1 MFMDIGRSTPRHQA
15 IAVLYPQSPKLQ
27 SYLFEYFIVVV
38 VLCRYL
44 FRFAQKSTLQQF
56 TSSLN
61 DGNLKLYQNDL
72 NTWASSIEREMQV
85 CEAQENAGFRALS
98 RSIFKSASHKQRLAT
113 NSRVLDFCSTY
124 DHETV
129 WKQTR
134 KAGNTLIF
142 EQLTEYREWKDSLHS
157 CTLLFTGKLGSG
169 KSVLLANIVDDLS
182 LSMEKDQPLV
192 AYFFCRHDVLESL
205 RARTILGSLARQ
217 LLRTLFD
224 LKFLSGSCE
233 NAYSTDDVE
242 KISHMVLQGFPTDQK
257 AYFVVD
263 GLDECDLEERELL
276 VQEVQK
282 IQTKL
287 NVLVCASSRIE
298 SNNSLHPMTSGLLLI
313 RIVPLPEENPD
324 IEVFIEAKLRHCLE
338 RELLTIGDA
347 TLIVDIQDTLVAGSQ
362 GMFLWPDL
370 QIQSLCSMKT
380 DHAIR
385 EALTDLPES
394 LSQTF
399 ARILHKSGRPD
410 RPLQT
415 KILQVVLAACRP
427 FRISELREA
436 LSVIPGDANWDRS
449 KLLNNVYVAL
459 AYCGCLLTVDEEE
472 STVRVVHHSVKQ
484 YLLQSLNDGE
494 ETTFSSGYT
503 QWTSLAVKRIPLL
516 KNPRSTRLKKRN
528 PETTFFGN
536 AQRTLADIVITYL
549 GYGIF
554 ETQLSRDRV
563 HPLIAESA
571 PSNILQSTMGTSSAT
586 RQLAMKILGSR
597 KQSTF
602 DLSKTLAEAR
612 GSFRENPKHK
622 FRLYDYAKTY
632 WQDHVWYI
640 SGHDRRMQQLSIE
653 LIQSRAYQLE
663 RLDEISHHLFWAQQH
678 GNAAIVDLLFS
689 LRKKDKEMAERARK
703 ESFDM
708 EKHTLPLTRT

>member
-1 MFMDIGRSTPRHQA
+1 MI
-15 IAVLYPQSPKLQ
+15 
-27 SYLFEYFIVVV
+27 
-38 VLCRYL
+38 
-44 FRFAQKSTLQQF
+44 
-56 TSSLN
+56 
-61 DGNLKLYQNDL
+61 
-72 NTWASSIEREMQV
+72 
-85 CEAQENAGFRALS
+85 
-98 RSIFKSASHKQRLAT
+98 
-113 NSRVLDFCSTY
+113 
-124 DHETV
+124 
-129 WKQTR
+129 
-134 KAGNTLIF
+134 
-142 EQLTEYREWKDSLHS
+142 
-157 CTLLFTGKLGSG
+157 
-169 KSVLLANIVDDLS
+169 
-182 LSMEKDQPLV
+182 
-192 AYFFCRHDVLESL
+192 
-205 RARTILGSLARQ
+205 
-217 LLRTLFD
+217 
-224 LKFLSGSCE
+224 
-233 NAYSTDDVE
+233 
-242 KISHMVLQGFPTDQK
+242 LQGFPTNQK

-276 VQEVQK
+276 VQAVQK
-282 IQTKL
+282 IQMKL
-287 NVLVCASSRIE
+287 NVLVCASSLIE
-298 SNNSLHPMTSGLLLI
+298 PNNGLHPMTSGLLLI

-324 IEVFIEAKLRHCLE
+324 IEVFIETKLRHCLE

-347 TLIVDIQDTLVAGSQ
+347 TLIIDIQDALVAGSQ

-415 KILQVVLAACRP
+415 KILQIVLAAYRP
-427 FRISELREA
+427 FKISELREA

-484 YLLQSLNDGE
+484 YLLQSLNDGK

-503 QWTSLAVKRIPLL
+503 QWTSLAVERIPLL
-516 KNPRSTRLKKRN
+516 EDPLSTPLKDT
-528 PETTFFGN
+528 ETTSFRN
-536 AQRTLADIVITYL
+536 AQRTLADIVVTYL

-571 PSNILQSTMGTSSAT
+571 PSSILQSTMGTSSAT

-612 GSFRENPKHK
+612 GSFRENPEHK

-632 WQDHVWYI
+632 WQDYVWYI

-653 LIQSRAYQLE
+653 LIQRRAYQLD
-663 RLDEISHHLFWAQQH
+663 RLDEISHHLSWAQQH

-703 ESFDM
+703 ESFDL